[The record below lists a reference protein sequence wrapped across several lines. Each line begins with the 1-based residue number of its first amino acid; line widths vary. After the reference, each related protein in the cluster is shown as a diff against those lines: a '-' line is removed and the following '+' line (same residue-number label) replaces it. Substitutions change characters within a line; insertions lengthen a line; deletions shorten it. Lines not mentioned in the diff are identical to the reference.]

1 MGSEV
6 LQFVESQQFGRAFF
20 ELGVRGQSYRALR
33 VFAQKYYS
41 KPCLQF
47 FFYFRV
53 LEEGVVGFFVP
64 SALIGFFLAF
74 PSLLETA
81 TTASCK

>member
-6 LQFVESQQFGRAFF
+6 LQFIEGQMLRGVFLD
-20 ELGVRGQSYRALR
+20 LGVRGQCYRALR
-33 VFAQKYYS
+33 GFAQKHYS

-47 FFYFRV
+47 LFYFRV
-53 LEEGVVGFFVP
+53 LVEGVVGFFVP